1 MDFLQLSV
9 IFKYILH
16 TLRQGIQPRMVTIFY
31 YFQIHFTKL
40 QIVEE
45 LTYVTTFY
53 YFQIHFT
60 ERKNW
65 NEKFSVTT
73 FYYFQVHF
81 TIKPDI
87 KPIKDSMLQ
96 LSIIFKYILPVC
108 S

>member
-16 TLRQGIQPRMVTIFY
+16 TLRQGIQPRMVTI
-31 YFQIHFTKL
+31 
-40 QIVEE
+40 
-45 LTYVTTFY
+45 FY